1 MANEIFM
8 EKKKLFTGK
17 LNPEQRSGVRRGI
30 QMLRDLANDGGYVAV
45 KRAAEDRGGWRKD
58 VKHLLHTEDY

>member
-17 LNPEQRSGVRRGI
+17 LNPEQR
-30 QMLRDLANDGGYVAV
+30 
-45 KRAAEDRGGWRKD
+45 KRIMKCLVWSEKRNSNA
-58 VKHLLHTEDY
+58 T